1 MIIMPMNPFLDPV
14 RIGVESFYALIILVL
29 CVLVFLKTREI
40 FELTKHKGIQFFRYA
55 FIFFGFAYA
64 SRFVLYMI
72 IISNNIVCEFC
83 RYGRQLLPVTSLVVA
98 YFSTMAILSLVYS
111 IIWKRMK
118 VEHFLIWSNI
128 ISLFVAVIAFSFRSP
143 MVLSIVQLLFLV
155 CASFIMIRT
164 HKKDHSRFNTKALY
178 LLIFA
183 FWLLNLFI
191 LEPRRVIPFE
201 IKVVFQVISVA
212 VFAAILYKVAKWT
225 K

>member
-1 MIIMPMNPFLDPV
+1 MPMNIFLDPV
-14 RIGVESFYALIILVL
+14 RIWVESVYALIILIL
-29 CVLVFLKTREI
+29 CFLVFLKTREI

-55 FIFFGFAYA
+55 FLFFGLAYA

-72 IISNNIVCEFC
+72 IISNNIVCEMC
-83 RYGRQLLPVTSLVVA
+83 RYGRQLLPLTSLVVA

-111 IIWKRMK
+111 IIWRKMK
-118 VEHFLIWSNI
+118 VENFLIWSNI

-143 MVLSIVQLLFLV
+143 AVLSIVQLLFLV
-155 CASFIMIRT
+155 AASFIIIRT
-164 HKKDHSRFNTKALY
+164 HKKDQGRLNTRALY

-201 IKVVFQVISVA
+201 IRVVFQVVSVA
-212 VFAAILYKVAKWT
+212 VFALIFYKVAKWT
-225 K
+225 R